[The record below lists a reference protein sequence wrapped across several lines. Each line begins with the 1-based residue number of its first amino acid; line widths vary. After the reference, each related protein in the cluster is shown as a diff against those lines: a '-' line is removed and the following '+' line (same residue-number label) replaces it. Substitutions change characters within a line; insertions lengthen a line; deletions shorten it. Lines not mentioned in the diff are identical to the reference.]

1 MGNTLESL
9 LSIVIPISTPDERH
23 LNLKGWINASLN
35 LGIQVILVHDSLNKH
50 DESFVDEL
58 VENFK
63 TSNFVLVRGRF
74 GSPGAARNAGRAEV
88 KNKWLAFWDSDDQ
101 PKPSE
106 FYDMVVIGESKGA
119 DAVVGGFEEVSSKT
133 GKQIRA
139 IKSYS
144 ISDLAINP
152 GLWRIAFRN
161 EIIKSVS
168 FTSFLMGEDQI
179 YLIECLDRINE
190 TIFVENI
197 VYTYMSGY
205 QNQLTNK
212 KDIDQ
217 DLFHLFTYLSNTIQ
231 KSNKISNLIFFKIT
245 ISLLIRA
252 QHATR
257 VKVIARFLQLLLE
270 NQRINLTNFVVF
282 TYHVLKNRIFN

>member
-23 LNLKGWINASLN
+23 LNLKGLINASLN

-50 DESFVDEL
+50 DEILVDEI

-101 PKPSE
+101 AKPSE
-106 FYDMVVIGESKGA
+106 FYDMVVTGESKGA
-119 DAVVGGFEEVSSKT
+119 DAVVGGFEEVSSIT

-205 QNQLTNK
+205 LNQLTNK

-252 QHATR
+252 QNSIR
-257 VKVIARFLQLLLE
+257 VEVAARFLQLLLR
-270 NQRINLTNFVVF
+270 NQRINLTNFVFF
-282 TYHVLKNRIFN
+282 THHVLKNRIFN

>member
-23 LNLKGWINASLN
+23 LNLKGWMNASLN
-35 LGIQVILVHDSLNKH
+35 LGIQVILVHDSLNKQ
-50 DESFVDEL
+50 DERFVDEL
-58 VENFK
+58 VANIK
-63 TSNFVLVRGRF
+63 TSNFVFVRGRF

-106 FYDMVVIGESKGA
+106 FYDMVVTGESKGA
-119 DAVVGGFEEVSSKT
+119 DAVVGGFEEVSSIT
-133 GKQIRA
+133 GEQIRA

-179 YLIECLDRINE
+179 YLIECLNRINE
-190 TIFVENI
+190 TIYVENT

-212 KDIDQ
+212 KDIDK
-217 DLFHLFTYLSNTIQ
+217 DLFQLFTYLSNTIQ

-252 QHATR
+252 QNATR
-257 VKVIARFLQLLLE
+257 VKVVARFLQLLLE
-270 NQRINLTNFVVF
+270 NQKINLTNFVVF
-282 TYHVLKNRIFN
+282 THHVIKNRIFN